1 MAIFAVTNQKGG
13 VGKTTTAVN
22 LSAALSAMRYH
33 VLLVDLDPQ
42 CNATVGSG
50 VIVDKAAGSLSEVLL
65 GQASIQSAI
74 QSTNYGYH
82 ILPSNHRLT
91 AAEVG
96 LVGKKDKEKHLK
108 NLLAKVKKIYHYI
121 IIDCP
126 PTLNILTINA
136 LVAANEVIIPV
147 QCEYYALEGL
157 AKLLKTIDALR
168 QTLRVGLEIHG
179 VLRTMYDGRN
189 LLTRQV
195 SERLMQSF
203 PDKVYQTV
211 IPRNIRLAEA
221 PSHGMPI
228 LSYDKRSQG
237 AASYLAFAAEM
248 IRRSRSTQDKMIPM
262 IEGEE
267 KHA

>member
-157 AKLLKTIDALR
+157 AKLLKTIDASLSESVSGISKSR
-168 QTLRVGLEIHG
+168 MPSSSNGL
-179 VLRTMYDGRN
+179 LPSAF
-189 LLTRQV
+189 LLTSCMFFFTFNHRDH
-195 SERLMQSF
+195 L
-203 PDKVYQTV
+203 
-211 IPRNIRLAEA
+211 
-221 PSHGMPI
+221 I
-228 LSYDKRSQG
+228 LR
-237 AASYLAFAAEM
+237 
-248 IRRSRSTQDKMIPM
+248 
-262 IEGEE
+262 
-267 KHA
+267 